1 MNTIYENIYIGVFI
15 YSLGFLVAKNKQVS
29 SLSSAINLYQQTPGD
44 TTLGDFF
51 CNIGGRS
58 LLIEFKKEWKEVN
71 TERRKP
77 AKEKLLNK
85 LGREA
90 RLQAI
95 SLKTHFLACPY
106 EFSGSERDLY
116 FFPYVYLLNEE
127 KINVELMGNFIGRYL
142 DQQVGSEGKEFAE
155 YLEALRPVAQS
166 AQGGAKEIS
175 GLIVN
180 LNEQGRITCDAFD
193 DVRTIQRNIL
203 ELDRTISL
211 ERGFERVRSR
221 DMDGP
226 SR

>member
-51 CNIGGRS
+51 CNIGGRN
-58 LLIEFKKEWKEVN
+58 LLIEFKKEWKEISSEYN
-71 TERRKP
+71 KP
-77 AKEKLLNK
+77 AKGKLLDE
-85 LGREA
+85 LRREA
-90 RLQAI
+90 RLHTI
-95 SLKTHFLACPY
+95 SLKTHFLASPY
-106 EFSGSERDLY
+106 EFSGTERDLY
-116 FFPYVYLLNEE
+116 LFPYVYLLNKEL
-127 KINVELMGNFIGRYL
+127 INIEPMGSFIENYL
-142 DQQVGSEGKEFAE
+142 DQRVGSKGEEFAE
-155 YLEALRPVAQS
+155 YLGALRPVAQS
-166 AQGGAKEIS
+166 AQGGAKELS

-180 LNEQGRITCDAFD
+180 LNEQGRITCVAFD

-211 ERGFERVRSR
+211 ERGIERERSR
-221 DMDGP
+221 DRDGP